1 MTEYYIKTE
10 QDKLTNSVNFKCDH
24 RIHVQHIKKL
34 NVIML
39 CRVTYK

>member
-10 QDKLTNSVNFKCDH
+10 QDKLTNSVNFKRDQ

-34 NVIML
+34 KCNHALQSYI
-39 CRVTYK
+39 